1 MSRSRLKNLL
11 FWSLCFILPIAML
24 AVQSIWSGTYPF
36 GAQSFLADDLRYQYI
51 DFFTWYRG
59 LFNGRGSIFYSFAQ
73 GMGSNTWGLYSYY
86 LASPFNLVTLLFD
99 QDHLTLAIY
108 VIVALKLGCMQLAM
122 TWYLKKRFSLS
133 PAWAL
138 TLGLCYTWS
147 TWTVT
152 NLRNPLWLDA
162 LIILPLA
169 AWCCRRLIRD
179 GSFAPLAAIVAI
191 DVITCWYMAYITL
204 LFLCL
209 FVLFE
214 LADHVTSGA
223 RVSARWIAGRAGRF
237 TLAIVL
243 GLLLSSWTFV
253 PTVLAMLG
261 GSGSSQISPLASTP
275 HAILQG
281 FLPSQWTPDAVPQ
294 FFAGVVPLALSFC
307 FLLTP
312 KVDWKFRLLSFTFL
326 VFMVASSALGVL
338 QFVWCGMRV
347 PNGFYSRTAFL
358 FTFLLIWAAA
368 YCLSAYSDTEKS
380 ENKTLRT
387 PTERIA
393 LNAALTALLLFAC
406 VDLGLNAHS
415 AWEKIYYDYPQEQH
429 NAYVEEADAQFAQI
443 RQMDADPFYR
453 FDKTYNRIG
462 ASFNEGISHGFSQL
476 SSYSSANSPAA
487 IRFLNSMGY
496 SSVGEFSTVYASP
509 VLAMDSL
516 LGVRYA
522 GTWGTP
528 AGYRATGIETPSN
541 GASIS
546 YNPYALSLGVGMAA
560 SSNDLAIPNQGNPF
574 ERQNA
579 LFSAITGSKIELYQK
594 IEATR
599 QDSNGSTN
607 WTVDVPANSI
617 GYAYVVRGE
626 DAGSY
631 SPISFS
637 VDGGP
642 LIKEGWRFSNNIR
655 EINSQVINR
664 TATHN
669 VRIDPFYEDGAVP
682 SGTDCL
688 FYALNMDEFTRIM
701 NDLSQAQFAPNVFE
715 DGHVMGTYSAKN
727 STTLLLSIPYDKGWR
742 ARVDDSD
749 VPISPAFDKGM
760 CSIPIAAGK
769 HAIELTYRSPGF
781 DTGIILTLI
790 GGGIMASIGV
800 WTIRKRRRDADK
812 TEMRASSSHS

>member
-1 MSRSRLKNLL
+1 MNKNGCRTLL
-11 FWSLCFILPIAML
+11 FWAVCFTLPIAML
-24 AVQSIWSGTYPF
+24 AVQSVWAGTYPF

-51 DFFTWYRG
+51 DFFTWYRSLLCG
-59 LFNGRGSIFYSFAQ
+59 QGSIFYSFAQ

-99 QDHLTLAIY
+99 QNHLTLAIY

-162 LIILPLA
+162 LIILPLT
-169 AWCCRRLIRD
+169 AWCCHRLIIG

-214 LADHVTSGA
+214 LADHITSGA
-223 RVSARWIAGRAGRF
+223 RVSARWVADRAGRF
-237 TLAIVL
+237 TFAIVL

-261 GSGSSQISPLASTP
+261 GSGSSQISPLATTP
-275 HAILQG
+275 HAILLG
-281 FLPSQWTPDAVPQ
+281 FLPSQWAPDAVPQ
-294 FFAGVVPLALSFC
+294 FFAGIIPLVLSAC

-312 KVDWKFRLLSFTFL
+312 KVDCKFRLLSFACL
-326 VFMVASSALGVL
+326 AFMAASSIFGAL

-358 FTFLLIWAAA
+358 FTFLLIWTAAHYLYA
-368 YCLSAYSDTEKS
+368 RATAEKS
-380 ENKTLRT
+380 EEETARRLVS
-387 PTERIA
+387 PIA
-393 LNAALTALLLFAC
+393 KNAALTALLLFAC

-415 AWEKIYYDYPQEQH
+415 AWEKIYYNYTQEQH
-429 NAYVEEADAQFAQI
+429 NAYVEEADVQLAQI
-443 RQMDADPFYR
+443 KQADTDPFYR

-462 ASFNEGISHGFSQL
+462 ASFNEGISHGFNQL

-516 LGVRYA
+516 LGVRYVGA
-522 GTWGTP
+522 WGTP

-546 YNPYALSLGVGMAA
+546 YNPYALSLGISVDANY
-560 SSNDLAIPNQGNPF
+560 SLAIPNGGNPF

-579 LFSAITGSKIELYQK
+579 LFSAITGSTVELYQK
-594 IEATR
+594 IDATQHDADGR
-599 QDSNGSTN
+599 LS

-626 DAGSY
+626 NAGSY
-631 SPISFS
+631 SPVSFS

-642 LIKEGWRFSNNIR
+642 LIKEGWRFSNNVR
-655 EINSQVINR
+655 EVNSQIVES
-664 TATHN
+664 ATTHTVN
-669 VRIDPFYEDGAVP
+669 IDPFYEGGAVP
-682 SGTDCL
+682 AGTGCL
-688 FYALNMDEFTRIM
+688 FYALNMDEFTHIH
-701 NDLSQAQFAPNVFE
+701 DSLSQAQFVPNVFE
-715 DGHVMGTYSAKN
+715 DGHVCGIYTAARD
-727 STTLLLSIPYDKGWR
+727 TTLLLSIPYDKGWQ
-742 ARVDDSD
+742 ARVDGSE

-760 CSIPIAAGK
+760 SSIPVSTGS
-769 HAIELTYRSPGF
+769 HTIELTYRSPGF
-781 DTGIILTLI
+781 TAGLLLTLVGCGAMAFI
-790 GGGIMASIGV
+790 GI
-800 WTIRKRRRDADK
+800 WTVRRRRRNDASP
-812 TEMRASSSHS
+812 TASAPSLRS

>member
-11 FWSLCFILPIAML
+11 FWSLCFILPITML
-24 AVQSIWSGTYPF
+24 AGQSVWAGTYPF

-51 DFFTWYRG
+51 DFFTWYRN
-59 LFNGRGSIFYSFAQ
+59 LLNGQGSIFYSFAQ

-99 QDHLTLAIY
+99 KDHLTLAIY

-133 PAWAL
+133 PVWAI

-169 AWCCRRLIRD
+169 AWCCYKLIRD

-214 LADHVTSGA
+214 LADHVISGA
-223 RVSARWIAGRAGRF
+223 RISVHWIAGRAGRF

-275 HAILQG
+275 RAILQG

-294 FFAGVVPLALSFC
+294 FFAGVIPLALSVC

-312 KVDWKFRLLSFTFL
+312 KVDWKFKLLSFTFL
-326 VFMVASSALGVL
+326 AFMVASSAFGAL

-358 FTFLLIWAAA
+358 FTFLLIWTAA
-368 YCLSAYSDTEKS
+368 YYLSMRSNAEESEEKTALPAAY
-380 ENKTLRT
+380 
-387 PTERIA
+387 IA
-393 LNAALTALLLFAC
+393 LNAALLLFTCA
-406 VDLGLNAHS
+406 DLGINAHS
-415 AWEKIYYDYPQEQH
+415 AWEKIYCDYPQEQH

-443 RQMDADPFYR
+443 RQMDAEPFYR
-453 FDKTYNRIG
+453 LDKTYNRIG
-462 ASFNEGISHGFSQL
+462 ASFNEGISHGFNQL

-496 SSVGEFSTVYASP
+496 SSLGEFSTVYASP

-516 LGVRYA
+516 LGVRYV

-528 AGYRATGIETPSN
+528 AGYRDTGIAAPSN

-546 YNPYALSLGVGMAA
+546 YNPYALSLGI
-560 SSNDLAIPNQGNPF
+560 DIPANRSGLDIPDEGNPF

-594 IEATR
+594 TEAER
-599 QDSNGSTN
+599 RDADGSICWSVN
-607 WTVDVPANSI
+607 VPANSI

-626 DAGSY
+626 NAGSY
-631 SPISFS
+631 SPVSFS

-642 LIKEGWRFSNNIR
+642 LIKEGWRFSNNVR
-655 EINSQVINR
+655 EINNQVAENAAI
-664 TATHN
+664 HS
-669 VRIDPFYEDGAVP
+669 VRIDPFYEGGAVP
-682 SGTDCL
+682 PGTDCL
-688 FYALNMDEFTRIM
+688 FYALDMDEFARVI
-701 NDLSQAQFAPNVFE
+701 NAISQKQFVPSVFE
-715 DGHVMGTYSAKN
+715 DGHVMGAFAAEN
-727 STTLLLSIPYDKGWR
+727 DTTLLLSIPYDKGWR
-742 ARVDDSD
+742 ARVDGSD

-760 CSIPIAAGK
+760 SSIPVAAGE

-781 DTGIILTLI
+781 DVGIVLTLV
-790 GGGIMASIGV
+790 GGGAMALITTWS
-800 WTIRKRRRDADK
+800 IRKHGRDANK
-812 TEMRASSSHS
+812 SATRPSSLQG